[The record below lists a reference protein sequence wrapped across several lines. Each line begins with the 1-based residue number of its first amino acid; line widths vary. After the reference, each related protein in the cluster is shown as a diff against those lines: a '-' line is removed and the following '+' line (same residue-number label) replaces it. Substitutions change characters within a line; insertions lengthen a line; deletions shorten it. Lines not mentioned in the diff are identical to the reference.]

1 MRRITTLLAAAG
13 LAVSLAAAPALADH
27 PHTLTTPGGCVDGAG
42 GLGAGQ
48 PHAPGHEW
56 EPGTGGKYFHS
67 GLHMGAT
74 GEDDATLGKG
84 NSRVTVTGN
93 TTCSG

>member
-1 MRRITTLLAAAG
+1 MKRITTLAAATALGIG
-13 LAVSLAAAPALADH
+13 LTAAPALADH
-27 PHTLTTPGGCVDGAG
+27 PHTLTTPGGCVDGVD

-48 PHAPGHEW
+48 PHAPGDEW
-56 EPGTGGKYFHS
+56 TPGQGKYFHS

-74 GEDDATLGKG
+74 GEDNVTLGKG

-93 TTCSG
+93 ATCSG